1 MTNERI
7 KNCFQ
12 ATEAVLILSLGFILP
27 SLIEALL
34 VILNPE
40 TEILRCTVLI
50 STIIIDCT
58 ALYAGWK
65 LKYDL
70 GVNGCGWNTEMP
82 CPDITKKMTLFSG
95 SYLLYA
101 LPVWAATN
109 FICIMA
115 NSGLQR
121 VAGFLPWWMFLL
133 SYSPAPVWSIGMLL
147 GHVSVRTL
155 KQDYSPV

>member
-1 MTNERI
+1 MTNERV

-27 SLIEALL
+27 SLSEALL

-40 TEILRCTVLI
+40 TEILRYTVLI
-50 STIIIDCT
+50 STITIDCI

-70 GVNGCGWNTEMP
+70 GVNGCDLNNEIP
-82 CPDITKKMTLFSG
+82 CPDITKKMSLFSG
-95 SYLLYA
+95 TYLLYA
-101 LPVWAATN
+101 LPVWASTN

-115 NSGLQR
+115 NSGL
-121 VAGFLPWWMFLL
+121 
-133 SYSPAPVWSIGMLL
+133 
-147 GHVSVRTL
+147 
-155 KQDYSPV
+155 